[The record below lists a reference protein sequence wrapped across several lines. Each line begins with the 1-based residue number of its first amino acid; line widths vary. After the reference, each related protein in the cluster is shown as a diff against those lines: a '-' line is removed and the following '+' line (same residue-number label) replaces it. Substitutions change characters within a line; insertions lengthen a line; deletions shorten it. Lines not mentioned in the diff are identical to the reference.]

1 MRWIAVRIAALL
13 LRVLAR
19 PRFQRLNTALFTL
32 SIRGLGMLNYRNLEE
47 SGETY
52 FLKKVLPCYYSSG
65 TATRA
70 VVLDV
75 GANVGNYSRTILK
88 VAPGAQV
95 YCFEPHPVN
104 VSLLES
110 ALGTSVTVVPVAVGS
125 APGTLELYDYE
136 GTTGSSHASLHKEV
150 FEQILQRPH
159 HSQCVPVTTIDEFVE
174 QRGIEAIALLKVDVE
189 GHEYAVLQGA
199 ARVIRERK
207 VDLVQF
213 EFNEMNVITRVFLAD
228 FFALLPG
235 FAFYRLLPVGWI
247 PITDRPIENV
257 FAFQNIV
264 AVRVAAPVFR
274 VFAPHHDERW
284 SGSIRVNEA
293 GGDEERTRTR

>member
-32 SIRGLGMLNYRNLEE
+32 SLRGLGMLNYRNLEE
-47 SGETY
+47 SGETH
-52 FLKKVLPCYYSSG
+52 FLKTVLPCYYGSG
-65 TATRA
+65 TATPA

-159 HSQCVPVTTIDEFVE
+159 RSQYVPVTTIDEFVE

-274 VFAPHHDERW
+274 LFASP
-284 SGSIRVNEA
+284 
-293 GGDEERTRTR
+293 

>member
-13 LRVLAR
+13 VRMLAR
-19 PRFQRLNTALFTL
+19 TRFQRLNTALFTL

-47 SGETY
+47 SGEAY
-52 FLKKVLPCYYSSG
+52 FLKKVLPCYYGSG
-65 TATRA
+65 TAARA

-88 VAPGAQV
+88 IAPDARV
-95 YCFEPHPVN
+95 YCFEPHPAN
-104 VSLLES
+104 VSRLES
-110 ALGTSVTVVPVAVGS
+110 ALGSSVTVVPVAVGS
-125 APGTLELYDYE
+125 APGTLELFDYE

-174 QRGIEAIALLKVDVE
+174 QRGIDAIALLKVDVE
-189 GHEYAVLQGA
+189 GHEYEVLKGA

-235 FAFYRLLPVGWI
+235 FAFYRLLPTGWL
-247 PITDRPIENV
+247 PITERPIENV

-264 AVRVAAPVFR
+264 AVRVAASVYR
-274 VFAPHHDERW
+274 VFATRHDERW
-284 SGSIRVNEA
+284 SGSIRVSEA
-293 GGDEERTRTR
+293 GDGEVRTRIR